1 MLLFISSRLIGF
13 GSVTLRM
20 RTAGRW
26 FVRAS
31 VSFVMTSIT

>member
-1 MLLFISSRLIGF
+1 MLLFIISRLIGS
-13 GSVTLRM
+13 GSIAQRT

-31 VSFVMTSIT
+31 VSFVMASIT